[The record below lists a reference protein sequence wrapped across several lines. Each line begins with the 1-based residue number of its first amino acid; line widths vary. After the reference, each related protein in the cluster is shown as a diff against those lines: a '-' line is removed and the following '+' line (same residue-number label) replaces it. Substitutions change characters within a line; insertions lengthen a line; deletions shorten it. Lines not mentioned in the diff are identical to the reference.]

1 MTDTQKL
8 KDIISMSGLKY
19 KFLAESL
26 SLTPYG
32 LMNKIENRTE
42 FKASEILTLCNILGI
57 TSLKDKEKLFFT
69 DWVD

>member
-8 KDIISMSGLKY
+8 KEVISMSGLKY

-26 SLTPYG
+26 GLTPYG

-42 FKASEILTLCNILGI
+42 FKASEISVLCDILGI
-57 TSLKDKEKLFFT
+57 ASLEDKEKLFYRRS
-69 DWVD
+69 